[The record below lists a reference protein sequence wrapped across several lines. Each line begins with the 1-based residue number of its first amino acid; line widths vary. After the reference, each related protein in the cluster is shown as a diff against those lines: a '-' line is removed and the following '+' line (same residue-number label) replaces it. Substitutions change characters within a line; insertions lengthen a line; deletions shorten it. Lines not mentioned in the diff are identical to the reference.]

1 MFIAIALKFCW
12 QGSEDTIHRQLR
24 FLFNIEV
31 YWIAKMK
38 RLDKEMA
45 DAARK
50 AAEEALAEGDITV
63 MPDEEEF
70 IVFKGERILLKRL
83 KILMVYH
90 SITTVILYFNF
101 LMITKCSL
109 RLPITNHLPSLLS

>member
-1 MFIAIALKFCW
+1 
-12 QGSEDTIHRQLR
+12 
-24 FLFNIEV
+24 
-31 YWIAKMK
+31 MK

-45 DAARK
+45 EAARK

-90 SITTVILYFNF
+90 CITTVILI
-101 LMITKCSL
+101 L
-109 RLPITNHLPSLLS
+109 

>member
-1 MFIAIALKFCW
+1 
-12 QGSEDTIHRQLR
+12 
-24 FLFNIEV
+24 
-31 YWIAKMK
+31 MK

-45 DAARK
+45 EAARR

-83 KILMVYH
+83 KTLMVYH
-90 SITTVILYFNF
+90 SITTVILHFNF
-101 LMITKCSL
+101 MMIRRVLCDPAFRTTTCLSCRSK
-109 RLPITNHLPSLLS
+109 RLGCKPTIRK